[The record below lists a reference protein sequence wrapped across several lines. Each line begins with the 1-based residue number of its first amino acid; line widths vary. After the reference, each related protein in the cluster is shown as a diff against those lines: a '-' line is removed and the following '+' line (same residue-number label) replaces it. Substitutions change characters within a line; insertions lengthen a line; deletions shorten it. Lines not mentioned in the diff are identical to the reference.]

1 MKRLIRRAAGVVEGL
16 PSDAPSLYGDATE
29 LLGDAGEAGA
39 ERPEEI
45 VDTVVAERRGAPP
58 LPKPTYLPPSE
69 GRTPSGLDAFSAL

>member
-45 VDTVVAERRGAPP
+45 VDTVVAERRGRAAAPETDV
-58 LPKPTYLPPSE
+58 LTPSE